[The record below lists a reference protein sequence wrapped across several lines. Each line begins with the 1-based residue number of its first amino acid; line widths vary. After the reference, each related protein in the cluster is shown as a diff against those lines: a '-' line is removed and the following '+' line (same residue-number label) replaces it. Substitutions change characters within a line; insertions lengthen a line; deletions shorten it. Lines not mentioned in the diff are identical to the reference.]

1 MAGRPLIERLEMCS
15 AERLG
20 FEGCKDSV
28 SCRQSVWP
36 PKVIVVCDIL
46 APEAANN
53 PRGNIFVGVVK
64 TISGRLLSRSPQ
76 GEAEVTPWT

>member
-15 AERLG
+15 DERLG

-36 PKVIVVCDIL
+36 PKVIAVCDIL

-53 PRGNIFVGVVK
+53 PRGNIFVAVVK
-64 TISGRLLSRSPQ
+64 KKIPVDSCPGRLRVKLR
-76 GEAEVTPWT
+76 